1 MITSTRNDRI
11 RAAAALHRARER
23 RLAGRHLVE
32 GPRALDAA
40 LAAGAVEQIFATP
53 AAAEG
58 LTVSPGVDLVLV
70 ADHVLD
76 HLADARTPQGIVGV
90 ARTPLTAPDAL
101 PEVLAGQR
109 LVVVLEAVAD
119 PGNAGTIIRTADA
132 AGAAAVVLTT
142 GSVDAYAPKVVRASA
157 GSVHHLPVLTGLPLR
172 DVLAACRL
180 TPTWPTPSSRLPV
193 QVVGLD
199 GAAEQTVFDL
209 PSDGAGMVL
218 VLGNEAHG
226 LSSEARGLV
235 DRLARVPIRG
245 RAESLNVAA
254 AAAVATYAVAGPWD

>member
-11 RAAAALHRARER
+11 RAAATLRRARDR
-23 RLAGRHLVE
+23 RLTGRHLVE

-40 LAAGAVEQIFATP
+40 LTAGAIEQVFAIP
-53 AAAEG
+53 DAAEG
-58 LTVSPGVDLVLV
+58 LALPPAVELVVV

-76 HLADARTPQGIVGV
+76 HLADARTPQGVVGV
-90 ARTPLTAPDAL
+90 ARTPVSD

-119 PGNAGTIIRTADA
+119 PGNAGTIVRTADA
-132 AGAAAVVLTT
+132 AGAAAVVLTA

-172 DVLAACRL
+172 DVVAACRR
-180 TPTWPTPSSRLPV
+180 TPGWPTPPGRLPV

-199 GAAEQTVFDL
+199 GAAEVTVFDL
-209 PSDGAGMVL
+209 PREGAGVVL

-254 AAAVATYAVAGPWD
+254 AAAVATYVVAGPWD